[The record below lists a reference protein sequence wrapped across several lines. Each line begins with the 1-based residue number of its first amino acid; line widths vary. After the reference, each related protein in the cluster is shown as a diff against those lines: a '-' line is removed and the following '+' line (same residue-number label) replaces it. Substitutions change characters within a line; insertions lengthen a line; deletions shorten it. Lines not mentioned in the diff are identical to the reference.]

1 MGRQRHI
8 DRMKKYQLMAPG
20 PTPVPS
26 EVLLAMARPIIH
38 HRTPAYDALFREVRE
53 GLKRLVQTT
62 QDVLTPAC
70 TGTGAMEA
78 AVANTLSAGDTVVVV
93 NAGAFAQRWLAIC
106 RAYGLTIVELEAPH
120 GETVAP
126 ERIAD
131 ALTKNPATRAVLVQ
145 HSESSTGVLHDV
157 RAYAQVTRGTDA
169 ILIVDAVSSL
179 GIADLP
185 MDAWEIDVVVSASQK
200 GLMLPP
206 GLGLLALS
214 EKAWTAAARSTLPKY
229 YLDLTEEQKY
239 SARNEARFTPAVS
252 IMVGL
257 REVLRMIETEGLAN
271 VFRRHDR
278 LSRATRA
285 GAEAL
290 GLRLFVKATPS
301 PALTAVEVPAGID
314 ADRVVEGFATAHNI
328 TIDGG
333 RGPTKGKI
341 FRIGHMGYAAETDV
355 IIALAALEQVLAEL
369 GQPVDFGASVRAAQK
384 VFVEKS

>member
-1 MGRQRHI
+1 
-8 DRMKKYQLMAPG
+8 MKKYQLMAPG
-20 PTPVPS
+20 PTPVPPT
-26 EVLLAMARPIIH
+26 VLLAMARPIIH
-38 HRTPAYDALFREVRE
+38 HRAAEYDALFSEVRE
-53 GLKRLVQTT
+53 GLKRLVQTR
-62 QDVLTPAC
+62 QDVLVPAC

-78 AVANTLSAGDTVVVV
+78 AAANTLSAGDRVIVV

-106 RAYGLTIVELEAPH
+106 KAYSLHVVELAAPH

-126 ERIAD
+126 DRIAQ
-131 ALTKNPATRAVLVQ
+131 AMRENPDVRAVLVQ

-157 RAYAQVTRGTDA
+157 RAYAQVTRGTGA

-179 GIADLP
+179 GIAELP

-214 EKAWTAAARSTLPKY
+214 EKAWAAAARSTLPKY
-229 YLDLTEEQKY
+229 YLDLTEERKY
-239 SARNEARFTPAVS
+239 ASRNEARFTPAVS

-257 REVLRMIETEGLAN
+257 REVLRMIEAEGLAN
-271 VFRRHDR
+271 VLRRHDR

-290 GLRLFVKATPS
+290 GLTLFPKTTAS
-301 PALTAVEVPAGID
+301 PALTAVQVPAGLD
-314 ADRVVEGFATAHNI
+314 ADRVVERFASSHNI

-341 FRIGHMGYAAETDV
+341 FRIGHMGYVDDFDV
-355 IIALAALEQVLAEL
+355 TSALAALEQVLHEL
-369 GQPVDFGASVRAAQK
+369 GHPVDFGASLGAAQK
-384 VFVEKS
+384 VFAERG

>member
-1 MGRQRHI
+1 
-8 DRMKKYQLMAPG
+8 MKKYQLMAPG

-38 HRTPAYDALFREVRE
+38 HRTPEYAALFTEIRA
-53 GLKRLVQTT
+53 GLKRLVQTR
-62 QDVLTPAC
+62 QEVLTPAC

-78 AVANTLSAGDTVVVV
+78 AVSNTLSAGDRVVVV
-93 NAGAFAQRWLAIC
+93 NAGAFAQRWLALAK
-106 RAYGLTIVELEAPH
+106 AYRLQIVELAAPH
-120 GETVAP
+120 GETVPA
-126 ERIAD
+126 ERVAE
-131 ALTKNPATRAVLVQ
+131 ALRANPDVKAVLVQ

-157 RAYAQVTRGTDA
+157 RAYAQATSPTDA

-179 GIADLP
+179 GIANLP
-185 MDAWEIDVVVSASQK
+185 MDAWGVDVVVSASQK

-206 GLGLLALS
+206 GLGIVALS
-214 EKAWTAAARSTLPKY
+214 DKAWRANARSTSPRY
-229 YLDLTEEQKY
+229 YLDLAEERKY
-239 SARNEARFTPAVS
+239 AEKNEARFTPAVAV
-252 IMVGL
+252 MVGL
-257 REVLRMIETEGLAN
+257 REVLRMIEAEGLAN

-290 GLRLFVKATPS
+290 GLRLFVKTTPS
-301 PALTAVEVPAGID
+301 PALTAIEVPAGVD
-314 ADRVVEGFATAHNI
+314 ADQVVDGFATGHNI